1 MLRWMR
7 SHWAGPPHWRI
18 NGHLRSVNAT
28 SFVLQVTII
37 VLRGVSLLHKPSTPA
52 VQPLALGLEMSKYT
66 DYSNSEVTLTQ
77 DCSSVSSSKL
87 SY

>member
-1 MLRWMR
+1 MLRWLR

-18 NGHLRSVNAT
+18 KRHLRSVNAT
-28 SFVLQVTII
+28 SFVLSVTII
-37 VLRGVSLLHKPSTPA
+37 VLRGVILLHKPPPAA

-66 DYSNSEVTLTQ
+66 DYSNSKVTLTQ
-77 DCSSVSSSKL
+77 DFSSVSSSKL